1 MFEIPQDISKK
12 AYQLII
18 QRLDGDRIDDREYA
32 DRMHGLV
39 EKGIGGFIIF
49 GGEMEAIKKFVAELQ
64 AVSEIPLFIASDIER
79 GVAQQIRGGSVF
91 PSQMAVA
98 AAIDRNSP
106 EDVKLLE
113 QGLKAVAAEAAYIGI
128 NMPLIPVLDVNLNP
142 DNPIICTRA
151 FSDRPETVSWFGLK
165 YISALEGAGLISC
178 AKHFPGHGDTS
189 VDSHIDLPVIK
200 KAASEL
206 RTADFLPFTEAIKAG
221 VKSIMMAHLTLRSL
235 DFMPTSLS
243 RRVITGLL
251 RKELGFEGLVLTDA
265 LNMHA
270 LKDFG
275 NVPVECLEAGTDIL
289 LHPEDPDSTANEV
302 ISAILSEKLD
312 EKKIDE
318 SLSRILKAKKGLA
331 IIPNIS
337 KKTDCEIIS
346 SKLSEAAATLL
357 KGTADEIKLPDDTEI
372 FFAGDEK
379 FFEHS
384 PLKHIYKTISADEL
398 NKASAKTVLFAV
410 FTSIAAWRGSSG
422 ISEDESAKLNQLIK
436 NCGRSIVV
444 SFGSPYVL
452 KHFEGADFLIAVY
465 DSSLNAQLAV
475 AACLRGD
482 APFRGRLPVSI

>member
-18 QRLDGDRIDDREYA
+18 QRLDGDRVDDREYA
-32 DRMHGLV
+32 NRMHGLV

-49 GGEMEAIKKFVAELQ
+49 GGEKEAIKKFVAGLQ
-64 AVSEIPLFIASDIER
+64 AASGIPLFIASDIER

-113 QGLKAVAAEAAYIGI
+113 LGLNAVAAGAAYIGI

-151 FSDRPETVSWFGLK
+151 FSDSTETVSWFGLK
-165 YISALEGAGLISC
+165 YIKVLENAGLISC

-200 KAASEL
+200 KAAREL
-206 RTADFLPFTEAIKAG
+206 RAADFLPFSEAIKAG
-221 VKSIMMAHLTLRSL
+221 VKSIMLAHLTLRAL
-235 DFMPTSLS
+235 DFMPASLS

-275 NVPVECLEAGTDIL
+275 NVPVECLKAGADIL
-289 LHPEDPDSTANEV
+289 LHPEDPDAAANEV

-312 EKKIDE
+312 EKNIDE
-318 SLSRILKAKKGLA
+318 SLARILKAKEAMAGVPKSS
-331 IIPNIS
+331 NQ
-337 KKTDCEIIS
+337 TDCEMIS
-346 SKLSEAAATLL
+346 SKISQAAVTLA
-357 KGTADEIKLPDDTEI
+357 KGNADEIKIPGGAKI

-379 FFEHS
+379 FFDNS
-384 PLKHIYKTISADEL
+384 PLKQLFSPISAEEL
-398 NKASAKTVLFAV
+398 DSPSGEAVLFAV
-410 FTSIAAWRGSSG
+410 FTSIAAWKGSSG
-422 ISEDESAKLNQLIK
+422 ISENESAKLNALIK
-436 NCGRSIVV
+436 NCGKSIVV

-452 KHFEGADFLIAVY
+452 KHFEGADFLIAAY
-465 DSSLNAQLAV
+465 DSSANAQLAV
-475 AACLRGD
+475 AACLKSD